1 MITSVAF
8 NRAYG
13 TPSSTKAI
21 LIGTSRGVVLEC
33 EIEPSEA
40 GFFAGK
46 EERYVK
52 QVW

>member
-1 MITSVAF
+1 MVTSVAF
-8 NRAYG
+8 NRAHG

-21 LIGTSRGVVLEC
+21 LLGTSRGSILEC

-52 QVW
+52 NV